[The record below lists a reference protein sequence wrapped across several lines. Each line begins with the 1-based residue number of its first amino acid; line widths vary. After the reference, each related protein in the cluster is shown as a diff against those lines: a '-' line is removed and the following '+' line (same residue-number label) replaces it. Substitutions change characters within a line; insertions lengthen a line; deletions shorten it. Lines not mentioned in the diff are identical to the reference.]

1 MIKLYITIIVLGI
14 LASVGFGAVWYY
26 NDTQQR
32 MATLRENN
40 AKLQVAV
47 ETSEASLDIL
57 KQDIAKFQELNSA
70 LQQNLQQAEEYGDE
84 LRDKLRRHDL
94 TELAIRKPGLLEGK
108 MNGATAKLWR
118 DLEKDT
124 GGTGD
129 DPLPHW
135 LQSPSVEQQTGTTGP
150 SSDQSG
156 KDNSTSGTETKT
168 DQYG

>member
-84 LRDKLRRHDL
+84 LR
-94 TELAIRKPGLLEGK
+94 I
-108 MNGATAKLWR
+108 
-118 DLEKDT
+118 
-124 GGTGD
+124 
-129 DPLPHW
+129 
-135 LQSPSVEQQTGTTGP
+135 
-150 SSDQSG
+150 
-156 KDNSTSGTETKT
+156 
-168 DQYG
+168 

>member
-1 MIKLYITIIVLGI
+1 
-14 LASVGFGAVWYY
+14 
-26 NDTQQR
+26 

-47 ETSEASLDIL
+47 ETSEASINTL

-150 SSDQSG
+150 SSDKSG
-156 KDNSTSGTETKT
+156 KDNSTSGTETQT
-168 DQYG
+168 NPSG

>member
-1 MIKLYITIIVLGI
+1 MVIVLGV
-14 LASVGFGAVWYY
+14 LASVGFGAYWYY

-32 MATLRENN
+32 MAVLRENN

-47 ETSEASLDIL
+47 EISEASINTL
-57 KQDIAKFQELNSA
+57 KQDIAKFQELNSQ
-70 LQQNLQQAEEYGDE
+70 LQQNLQRAEEYGDE
-84 LRDKLRRHDL
+84 LKDKLRRHDL
-94 TELAIRKPGLLEGK
+94 TELAIRKPTLLEGK

-135 LQSPSVEQQTGTTGP
+135 LQSPSVEQQTGTTSP
-150 SSDQSG
+150 SSDESG
-156 KDNSTSGTETKT
+156 KDNSTSGTETQT
-168 DQYG
+168 DQSG

>member
-1 MIKLYITIIVLGI
+1 MLKFYLMVIVLGI
-14 LASVGFGAVWYY
+14 LASVGFGAYWYY

-32 MATLRENN
+32 ITVLRENN
-40 AKLQVAV
+40 AKLQVAI

-57 KQDIAKFQELNSA
+57 KRDIAKFQELNSQ

-94 TELAIRKPGLLEGK
+94 TELAIRKPTLLEGK

-135 LQSPSVEQQTGTTGP
+135 LQSPSVEQQTGTASP
-150 SSDQSG
+150 SSDESG
-156 KDNSTSGTETKT
+156 KDDSTSGTETQT
-168 DQYG
+168 DKSG